1 MRRAHFI
8 IEGRVQGVSFRWF
21 VRDSALQLGL
31 TGTVKNLTDG
41 SVEVYVD
48 GAEKRINDLL
58 QIMRKGNRLSRV
70 DDIHEDWGDSTQ
82 EWQTFIIL
90 F

>member
-8 IEGRVQGVSFRWF
+8 VEGRVQGVSFRWF

-41 SVEVYVD
+41 SVEVYVE
-48 GAEKRINDLL
+48 GAEKKILDLVQTMRI
-58 QIMRKGNRLSRV
+58 GNSISRV
-70 DDIHEDWGDSTQ
+70 DGIREKWEDSTQ
-82 EWQTFIIL
+82 EWQTFTIL